1 MRPVRPFP
9 LQGSTPL
16 IKEAG
21 DPRRRRPDVKRLW
34 WMVPVLIGA
43 VFLAVGC
50 SQEKPAKAANPG
62 GEPMIRIT
70 TAPVVA
76 RDVQRTVE
84 AVGTLAPDEEVT
96 VTGEVSG
103 VVEAYMADLGDRVKK
118 GQILLRLDQREFR
131 LKLERA
137 EATLQ
142 AAQKALERA
151 KAVALAASANVE
163 RAEAVL
169 EDARVNLKRF
179 EGLLAEGAVSERER
193 DQARTQFDVAQASLR
208 SAQAQYDS
216 DLQAV
221 KNAEAAVEEARAALS
236 LQKKALADTVIRSP
250 IAGVVKGRFVSVGEF
265 IVGGGIQATKL
276 FAVVRDH
283 PLKLK
288 AQVPERFAGEVKV
301 GQGVQVEVEA
311 YPGRTF
317 QGRVTRVGPAVEEET
332 RTFPIEAEV
341 PNQRGLLK
349 PGSFA
354 KAKIL
359 IRREQEVPFIPEQ
372 ALYYFVGITKV
383 FVVTNG
389 TVQERQVKTGLRENG
404 MVEIVEGVK
413 VGEWVATSS
422 LAQLFD
428 GARVQMVEGGRPEK
442 PKGSGKPAEKGR

>member
-1 MRPVRPFP
+1 M
-9 LQGSTPL
+9 
-16 IKEAG
+16 
-21 DPRRRRPDVKRLW
+21 PDVGRLW
-34 WMVPVLIGA
+34 GLVSALIGA

-62 GEPMIRIT
+62 AEPVIRIT
-70 TAPVVA
+70 AAPVVA
-76 RDVQRTVE
+76 REVQRTVE

-103 VVEAYMADLGDRVKK
+103 VVETSMADLGDRVKK
-118 GQILLRLDQREFR
+118 GQVLLRLDQREFR

-137 EATLQ
+137 EATLS

-151 KAVALAASANVE
+151 KAVALASSANME
-163 RAEAVL
+163 RAAVVL
-169 EDARVNLKRF
+169 EDAKVNLRRF
-179 EGLLAEGAVSERER
+179 EELFAEGAVSERER

-208 SAQAQYDS
+208 SAQAQHDS

-221 KNAEAAVEEARAALS
+221 KNAEASVEEARAAVN

-250 IAGVVKGRFVSVGEF
+250 ISGVVKGRFVSVGEF

-276 FAVVRDH
+276 FTVVRDH

-311 YPGRTF
+311 YPGRAF
-317 QGRVTRVGPAVEEET
+317 QGRVTRVGPAVDEET

-341 PNQRGLLK
+341 PNERGLLK

-359 IRREQEVPFIPEQ
+359 TRREPGVPFIPEQ

-383 FVVTNG
+383 FVVTDG
-389 TVQERQVKTGLRENG
+389 TVQERQVKTGLREDG

-413 VGEWVATSS
+413 VGERVATSS
-422 LAQLFD
+422 LGQLFD
-428 GARVQMVEGGRPEK
+428 GAKIQMVEGGRPEK
-442 PKGSGKPAEKGR
+442 PKEPGEPAEKRR